1 MPPEPPHWTDL
12 EEEFFTSGSPAK
24 PEKAKELIQEQS
36 KLDSSAD
43 ENRQPQNDDEAAVI
57 PPVPTAREGSE
68 ARNLSTGVS
77 APEAEP
83 EFELGFSGGASGGE
97 SAYSAVDK
105 ELLTEDSAPAP
116 VAAAPVFEPEP
127 PAVGADLSVG
137 PSGVEKRRSER
148 IRLRVPIRVIGFD
161 EARGRFIEDTHTIVV
176 SESGS
181 LIAMEHRVFPADTVR
196 IINLANLEEAD
207 FRVVGPS
214 IVKGTEVAE
223 WGIECQDKTRNIW
236 GIKFPPPLAGDEA
249 GVLLQCRACQREEL
263 WPATLLE
270 VEVLER
276 TGMIALDCET
286 CRKATYW
293 IYSETTRRPADFA
306 LADAVAPPPR
316 VVPIREK
323 AERRKNKRVLLKL
336 PIRVENSRGEA
347 EILRTEDM
355 SKGGVAISMQM
366 ELAAGEIV
374 KVMCPYIECGTN
386 IEQRAEICWRDPYPA
401 GKRRYYG
408 LRFLSSK
415 ESR

>member
-1 MPPEPPHWTDL
+1 
-12 EEEFFTSGSPAK
+12 
-24 PEKAKELIQEQS
+24 
-36 KLDSSAD
+36 
-43 ENRQPQNDDEAAVI
+43 
-57 PPVPTAREGSE
+57 
-68 ARNLSTGVS
+68 
-77 APEAEP
+77 
-83 EFELGFSGGASGGE
+83 
-97 SAYSAVDK
+97 
-105 ELLTEDSAPAP
+105 
-116 VAAAPVFEPEP
+116 
-127 PAVGADLSVG
+127 
-137 PSGVEKRRSER
+137 VEKRRSER

-161 EARGRFIEDTHTIVV
+161 EGRGRFIEDTHTIVV

-214 IVKGTEVAE
+214 IVKGKEVAE
-223 WGIECQDKTRNIW
+223 WGIECTDKSRNIW
-236 GIKFPPPLAGDEA
+236 GIKFPPPLGEDEA
-249 GVLLQCRACQREEL
+249 GILLQCRACQREEL

-293 IYSETTRRPADFA
+293 IYSETNRRPSDFA

-336 PIRVENSRGEA
+336 PIRVERSNGDS

-355 SKGGVAISMQM
+355 SKGGVSVSSQL
-366 ELAAGEIV
+366 ELDAGEIV
-374 KVMCPYIECGTN
+374 KVMCPYVDGGTN
-386 IEQRAEICWRDPYPA
+386 IEHRSEVRWRDPYPA
-401 GKRRYYG
+401 GKRRYHG
-408 LRFLSSK
+408 LQFLGRK
-415 ESR
+415 KTG